1 MATVTL
7 KNMSKTYGTEVNAVR
22 NISLSIK
29 DGEFVCLL
37 GPSGCGKSTTLRA
50 IAGLEKITSGDLF
63 IGEKKVNDLPPRDRD
78 IAMAFEN
85 YALYPHMTVA
95 ENIAFPLRI
104 RKMDQEQ
111 IRTKVIEVAE
121 LMGIRPLLNDNVKDL
136 SGGAQQR
143 TGVARALVRNPQVLL
158 LDEPIS
164 HLEEELKARMR
175 EDLKKLQQEIGVT
188 TIYVTH
194 DQIEAMVMAD
204 RIAIMNFGVLQQF
217 GSAEDVYE
225 RPANVFVGGF
235 IGEPPM
241 NFLSCKLEAGSAKD
255 DSGCLSYKGHSLFA
269 PVETLRKLKEKGV
282 TDVILG
288 IRDTQISV
296 FPTEQ
301 QNAVKTPVIFIEPR
315 NEEQILTLRLAD
327 TDVLV
332 SLSNRTRFRQNQDA
346 WMRIDFG
353 KANFFDPKNE
363 ANLFYSNETRKD

>member
-7 KNMSKTYGTEVNAVR
+7 KNLCKTYGTEVNAIR

-37 GPSGCGKSTTLRA
+37 GPSGCGKSTTLRI
-50 IAGLEKITSGDLF
+50 IAGLEQITEGELYIGDRL
-63 IGEKKVNDLPPRDRD
+63 VNTVPPRDRD

-85 YALYPHMTVA
+85 YALYPHMSVA

-104 RKMDQEQ
+104 RKMDQETV
-111 IRTKVIEVAE
+111 RKKVLEVAD
-121 LMGIRPLLNDNVKDL
+121 LIGIRPLLNESVKDL

-217 GSAEDVYE
+217 GTASDVYE
-225 RPANVFVGGF
+225 RPANMFVGGF

-241 NFLSCKLEAGSAKD
+241 NFLACALRSGGIYFGNHDLCVPD
-255 DSGCLSYKGHSLFA
+255 DLMKSL
-269 PVETLRKLKEKGV
+269 TGKGV
-282 TDVILG
+282 RDVVVG
-288 IRDTQISV
+288 IRDTQIGIFTKETPGSV
-296 FPTEQ
+296 
-301 QNAVKTPVIFIEPR
+301 KCSVIFIEPR
-315 NEEQILTLRLAD
+315 NEEQILTLRLD
-327 TDVLV
+327 DLDILV
-332 SLSNRTRFRQNQDA
+332 SLSIETRFAAQSGGVDEARFFQGEFLRPQN
-346 WMRIDFG
+346 G
-353 KANFFDPKNE
+353 
-363 ANLFYSNETRKD
+363 RKHL

>member
-7 KNMSKTYGTEVNAVR
+7 KNMCKTYGTEVNAVR
-22 NISLSIK
+22 NINLAIK

-37 GPSGCGKSTTLRA
+37 GPSGCGKSTTLRV
-50 IAGLEKITSGDLF
+50 IAGLEQITSGDLY
-63 IGEKKVNDLPPRDRD
+63 IGDRKVNDLPPRERD

-104 RKMDQEQ
+104 RKMDQEE
-111 IRTKVIEVAE
+111 IRKKVLDVAE
-121 LMGIRPLLNDNVKDL
+121 LMGIRSLLNESVKDL

-188 TIYVTH
+188 TVYVTH

-217 GSAEDVYE
+217 GTAEDVYE
-225 RPANVFVGGF
+225 RPANMFVGGF

-241 NFLSCKLEAGSAKD
+241 NFLNCVVNGKGGLYYGDIDLHAPGDILSRLKGLSA
-255 DSGCLSYKGHSLFA
+255 S
-269 PVETLRKLKEKGV
+269 
-282 TDVILG
+282 DVILG
-288 IRDTQISV
+288 IRDNQVTV
-296 FPTEQ
+296 HTDEQ
-301 QNAVKTPVIFIEPR
+301 PGAVKAEVVFIEPR
-315 NEEQILTLRLAD
+315 NEEQILTLKLGD
-327 TDVLV
+327 QDILV
-332 SLSNRTRFRQNQDA
+332 SLSIKTRFRQNQDA
-346 WMRIDFG
+346 WMKIDFS
-353 KANFFDPKNE
+353 KANFFDPKTE
-363 ANLFYSNETRKD
+363 ENLFYKD

>member
-63 IGEKKVNDLPPRDRD
+63 IGDKRVNDLPPRDRD

-104 RKMDQEQ
+104 RKMDQEL
-111 IRTKVIEVAE
+111 IRKKVLEVAE
-121 LMGIRPLLNDNVKDL
+121 LMGIRSLLNENVKDL

-217 GSAEDVYE
+217 GTAEDVYE

-241 NFLSCKLEAGSAKD
+241 NFLSCEFNKDSA
-255 DSGCLSYKGHSLFA
+255 SLSYKGRNLFA
-269 PVETLRKLKEKGV
+269 PAETLDTLRSKGV
-282 TDVILG
+282 SDVILG

-296 FPTEQ
+296 SPTEQ
-301 QNAVKTPVIFIEPR
+301 RGAVKAPVIFIEPR

-327 TDVLV
+327 TDILV

-353 KANFFDPKNE
+353 KANFFDPKTE
-363 ANLFYSNETRKD
+363 ANLFHSNETRKD